1 MQYKVLSSVTKK
13 KKNAVYS
20 AWYIVRTPY
29 EVAIVITNMQ
39 IGESLKI
46 LICGVSI
53 SAFGQS

>member
-1 MQYKVLSSVTKK
+1 M
-13 KKNAVYS
+13 
-20 AWYIVRTPY
+20 VRTPY